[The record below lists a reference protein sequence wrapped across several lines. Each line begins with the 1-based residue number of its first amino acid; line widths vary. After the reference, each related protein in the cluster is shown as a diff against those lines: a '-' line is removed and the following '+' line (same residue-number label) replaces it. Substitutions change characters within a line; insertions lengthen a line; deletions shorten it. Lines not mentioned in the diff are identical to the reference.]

1 MNWSGCDHH
10 APVAKASGPSCGVP
24 YWQELKAKYE
34 AQGEWLR
41 PYSFRDTFS
50 VRSHD
55 REIETTLVCAAMG
68 HSMEV
73 HRRSYRN
80 HEAKTIRKAY
90 ERASEN
96 RQASRSKRQ
105 QQSAELEQLV

>member
-1 MNWSGCDHH
+1 MADVLELCNER
-10 APVAKASGPSCGVP
+10 
-24 YWQELKAKYE
+24 WQKFKRKTLKDVV
-34 AQGEWLR
+34 R

-55 REIETTLVCAAMG
+55 LEIETTLVCAAMG

-73 HRRSYRN
+73 HRRSYRT

-105 QQSAELEQLV
+105 QQSAELEELV

>member
-1 MNWSGCDHH
+1 MAAQTSVVSISRSWDRT
-10 APVAKASGPSCGVP
+10 
-24 YWQELKAKYE
+24 LKV
-34 AQGEWLR
+34 
-41 PYSFRDTFS
+41 SRDTFS

-55 REIETTLVCAAMG
+55 LEIETTLVCAAMG

-73 HRRSYRN
+73 HRRSYRT

>member
-1 MNWSGCDHH
+1 MNGQTFDLVENWDEQVAPDHQWQKPRGKT
-10 APVAKASGPSCGVP
+10 AADLP

-55 REIETTLVCAAMG
+55 LEIETTLM
-68 HSMEV
+68 
-73 HRRSYRN
+73 RS
-80 HEAKTIRKAY
+80 HGTQHGS
-90 ERASEN
+90 ASP
-96 RQASRSKRQ
+96 QLQHVTKRS
-105 QQSAELEQLV
+105 

>member
-1 MNWSGCDHH
+1 MTFTLKRRARWALRDPTPQARHH
-10 APVAKASGPSCGVP
+10 AFGAKLRLIP

-55 REIETTLVCAAMG
+55 LEIETTLVCAAMG

-73 HRRSYRN
+73 HRRSYRT
-80 HEAKTIRKAY
+80 HEAKTVRKAY
-90 ERASEN
+90 ERAS
-96 RQASRSKRQ
+96 
-105 QQSAELEQLV
+105 